1 MDDCSTFQMSL
12 KKLCSD
18 DFSPLG
24 RSRSELLPWSPS
36 SPSAVIV
43 ALSLLASLLSPS
55 PSLLPA
61 PELQEWVYALEAELC
76 KRRHLQRCFLLECH
90 CLTSGSCYSCVNEMS
105 EMNFTV

>member
-12 KKLCSD
+12 KKLCVV
-18 DFSPLG
+18 PA
-24 RSRSELLPWSPS
+24 PWEGAGANCRPRP
-36 SPSAVIV
+36 PSAVTV

-61 PELQEWVYALEAELC
+61 PELHQWVYALEAELC

-105 EMNFTV
+105 EMNFTM